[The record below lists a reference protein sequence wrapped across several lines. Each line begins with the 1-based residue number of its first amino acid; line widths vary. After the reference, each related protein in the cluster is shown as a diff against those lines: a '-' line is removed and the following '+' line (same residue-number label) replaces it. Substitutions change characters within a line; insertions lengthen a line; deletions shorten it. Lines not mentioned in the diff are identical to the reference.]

1 MPVSLQ
7 IWKNESEGL
16 LSISRQLMQRAN
28 IVFFE
33 TSGFFEE
40 IGYKSNAYPITPVQG
55 AAPLPWTFNEVG
67 EFSVAKNNEIGRK
80 VGKDIN
86 ERLIIL
92 DPVVILLF
100 TFKV

>member
-28 IVFFE
+28 IVCFE

-67 EFSVAKNNEIGRK
+67 IFSSKNNEMG
-80 VGKDIN
+80 GKWAK
-86 ERLIIL
+86 
-92 DPVVILLF
+92 
-100 TFKV
+100 T